1 MGLTFHSAGH
11 STQRMKVWS
20 DSHKQEGFL
29 LFFFFVFFFF
39 FRKGDVF
46 FLTSFLHSFFVQH
59 TSPEGNS
66 CYELCDVE
74 MVLVERSERRRE
86 VLKAVDW
93 AAPEAFFIGN
103 FDHLVSLSFAF
114 ACFHLKSHHFFLFCF
129 VCIFSFSINAFFA
142 LTAPVQCS
150 SLAGCGDAC
159 MYAQHFGG
167 WGRRISSSR
176 PAWAPYWSSISQSSH
191 FLCGGVCCTKMNAKI
206 IFFWKHIF
214 ISKKKKCP
222 SAL

>member
-1 MGLTFHSAGH
+1 MGLTFTVQGIALRQWRFGLTVTNRRASF
-11 STQRMKVWS
+11 
-20 DSHKQEGFL
+20 FL
-29 LFFFFVFFFF
+29 SFF
-39 FRKGDVF
+39 FRKDVF

-59 TSPEGNS
+59 TSPEGNG

-74 MVLVERSERRRE
+74 TTLVERMRE
-86 VLKAVDW
+86 VLKTVDW
-93 AAPEAFFIGN
+93 VAPEAFFIGN
-103 FDHLVSLSFAF
+103 FDHLVSLSFA
-114 ACFHLKSHHFFLFCF
+114 CFHLKSHHLFLFCF

-142 LTAPVQCS
+142 LTAPMQCS

-176 PAWAPYWSSISQSSH
+176 PAWAPYWSSVSQSSH

-214 ISKKKKCP
+214 ISKKKKKM
-222 SAL
+222 SISTLVS